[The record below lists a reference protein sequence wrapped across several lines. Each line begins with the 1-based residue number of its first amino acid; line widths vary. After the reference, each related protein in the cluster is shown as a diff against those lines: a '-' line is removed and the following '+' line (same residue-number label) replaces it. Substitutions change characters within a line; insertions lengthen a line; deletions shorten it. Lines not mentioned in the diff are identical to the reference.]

1 MGSVPSLPFN
11 GGRGMSAQPAFAV
24 PRREVNPTP
33 LSDAAARRLKLVRPV
48 RSRARKAP
56 FVVVVMIMLSIGLV
70 GLIVMSP
77 PLQSQSFEAEK
88 LNREANALEIQQQS
102 LSREVEGLM
111 SPANVARRAL
121 VFGMV
126 PNTNPAFLRLSD
138 GKVLGKPEPAV
149 RGSNI
154 RSVAP

>member
-1 MGSVPSLPFN
+1 
-11 GGRGMSAQPAFAV
+11 MSAQPAIAY
-24 PRREVNPTP
+24 PRREVNPA
-33 LSDAAARRLKLVRPV
+33 SRAEARRLRLVRPV

-56 FVVVVMIMLSIGLV
+56 FVVVVMVMLSIGLV
-70 GLIVMSP
+70 GLIVMSTV
-77 PLQSQSFEAEK
+77 LQAQSFEATS

-102 LSREVEGLM
+102 LTRDVEKLL

-138 GKVLGKPEPAV
+138 GKVLGKPEPAA

-154 RSVAP
+154 RLVWP